1 MCGSGK
7 FFVRVGKGWGVTPSA
22 EEFQERLDRI
32 NSIFTAI
39 LDRAEESSITRCP
52 YRDSQDLCTAL
63 FSCRN
68 QLPIASKAGSFSC
81 SHDGSFDY
89 RPAWESNPKGWKR
102 MQEKTASIREE
113 ALKNR
118 RSSN

>member
-1 MCGSGK
+1 MMQIKIGMIQS
-7 FFVRVGKGWGVTPSA
+7 S
-22 EEFQERLDRI
+22 QE
-32 NSIFTAI
+32 NCKTKTA
-39 LDRAEESSITRCP
+39 
-52 YRDSQDLCTAL
+52 

-68 QLPIASKAGSFSC
+68 QVSIADKPDSFSC

-102 MQEKTASIREE
+102 MQETTAAIRDE

>member
-1 MCGSGK
+1 M
-7 FFVRVGKGWGVTPSA
+7 TPSA
-22 EEFQERLDRI
+22 EEFQKRLDRI

-39 LDRAEESSITRCP
+39 LGHAEESSLYRCP

-68 QLPIASKAGSFSC
+68 QVSITGEPDSFSC
-81 SHDGSFDY
+81 SHNGSFDY
-89 RPAWESNPKGWKR
+89 RRAWESNPKGWKR
-102 MQEKTASIREE
+102 MQEKTAAIRDE

-118 RSSN
+118 RSIN

>member
-1 MCGSGK
+1 M
-7 FFVRVGKGWGVTPSA
+7 TPSA
-22 EEFQERLDRI
+22 EEFQKRLDRI

-39 LDRAEESSITRCP
+39 LGHAEESSLYRCP

-68 QLPIASKAGSFSC
+68 QVSNAGEPDSFSC
-81 SHDGSFDY
+81 SHNGSFDY

-102 MQEKTASIREE
+102 MQEKTAAIRDE

-118 RSSN
+118 RSIN

>member
-1 MCGSGK
+1 M
-7 FFVRVGKGWGVTPSA
+7 TPSA
-22 EEFQERLDRI
+22 EEFQKRLDRI

-39 LDRAEESSITRCP
+39 LGHAEELSLYRCA

-68 QLPIASKAGSFSC
+68 QVSITGEPDSFSC
-81 SHDGSFDY
+81 SHNGSFDY
-89 RPAWESNPKGWKR
+89 RPAWESNPIGWKR
-102 MQEKTASIREE
+102 MQEKTAAIRDE

-118 RSSN
+118 RSIN